1 MTADKVKELRQ
12 KIDAGVKSAVAT
24 ALEEHRR
31 AGRPIVVWKQGK
43 VVTVRPDEISHA
55 KR

>member
-12 KIDAGVKSAVAT
+12 KIDAGVKTAVAS

-31 AGRPIVVWKQGK
+31 AGRSVVVWKQGK
-43 VVTVRPDEISHA
+43 VATMRPDEISHA

>member
-12 KIDAGVKSAVAT
+12 KIDAGVKTAVAT

-31 AGRPIVVWKQGK
+31 AGRSVVVWKQGK
-43 VVTVRPDEISHA
+43 VATIRPDEISHV